1 MTFNFAIVLKYQE
14 ALLLGLWMTLKLTL
28 ICILLGCALGF
39 LLALARTSKSAI
51 LRGASS
57 VYVEFFRGTP
67 VLVQLFWIF
76 FCLPL
81 VLGVELSNLASGI
94 IALTLYMGAISSETF
109 RASLK
114 AVGREQL
121 DACVALGLSPF
132 VRTTSVILPQAILR
146 AAPTLLSNCVS
157 LFKESALVS
166 AVGMADLM
174 FVGQNI
180 SNNTARPIEVLSVE
194 GAMVPGPT
202 ALEIAESLKSHGL
215 NVTGQHVKPGAKTAG
230 QTIVDR
236 AQALGAD
243 LIVKGAYTQS
253 RLRQMIFGGVTRDL
267 ILSSPLPV
275 LFSY

>member
-1 MTFNFAIVLKYQE
+1 MMSFNFAIVLKFQE
-14 ALLLGLWMTLKLTL
+14 ALLLGLWTTLKLTL
-28 ICILLGCALGF
+28 ICIVLGCVLGF
-39 LLALARTSKSAI
+39 LLALARTSKSAV
-51 LRGASS
+51 LRGVSG

-81 VLGVELSNLASGI
+81 ILGIELSNMASGV

-114 AVGREQL
+114 SVGREQL
-121 DACVALGLSPF
+121 DACVALGLSPW
-132 VRTTSVILPQAILR
+132 VRTTSVVLPQAVLR

-180 SNNTARPIEVLSVE
+180 SNNTARPVEVLTVVALIYFVIAFPLTRAVTVVE
-194 GAMVPGPT
+194 QR
-202 ALEIAESLKSHGL
+202 ILK
-215 NVTGQHVKPGAKTAG
+215 
-230 QTIVDR
+230 
-236 AQALGAD
+236 
-243 LIVKGAYTQS
+243 
-253 RLRQMIFGGVTRDL
+253 RLAV
-267 ILSSPLPV
+267 
-275 LFSY
+275 

>member
-81 VLGVELSNLASGI
+81 VLGIELSNLASGI

-146 AAPTLLSNCVS
+146 AAPTLLSNCIS

-180 SNNTARPIEVLSVE
+180 SNNTARPIEVLSIV
-194 GAMVPGPT
+194 
-202 ALEIAESLKSHGL
+202 ALIYFAIAFPLTRAVTVIEQRILK
-215 NVTGQHVKPGAKTAG
+215 
-230 QTIVDR
+230 
-236 AQALGAD
+236 
-243 LIVKGAYTQS
+243 
-253 RLRQMIFGGVTRDL
+253 RLAV
-267 ILSSPLPV
+267 
-275 LFSY
+275 